1 MRSKFDCG
9 ANFCS
14 LYGIGSW
21 PRTRAVRELEPK
33 QVSGQLNRY
42 FLKLNKYRFVA
53 SSVTIK
59 LVISRIAP
67 PPRGITNLVTEVDVT
82 NLYL

>member
-1 MRSKFDCG
+1 MTVAQIFVLCMESVVDQEHV
-9 ANFCS
+9 
-14 LYGIGSW
+14 
-21 PRTRAVRELEPK
+21 PVRELEPK

-67 PPRGITNLVTEVDVT
+67 PPPPVNNQLSYRG
-82 NLYL
+82 